1 MALEMAYPVLMVPVA
16 RALGQVATVAEGII
30 GIDEDIVSSVIG
42 GTAQEELAQYP
53 VDKNTLEAGT
63 LLLHLVEFW

>member
-1 MALEMAYPVLMVPVA
+1 MVPVA

-30 GIDEDIVSSVIG
+30 NIDEDIVSSVIG

-63 LLLHLVEFW
+63 LVLHLVAFW